1 MLDKEKAREIAY
13 KYSLEVAKAIKP
25 DKVVLFGSYA
35 NGTPHNESDIDVAVF
50 VSGLD
55 DDAWYD
61 TRILLQH
68 LRWNRAFLDIE
79 PHLMEE
85 ANDKSGFAAH
95 VLKTGEVMYAAP
107 GSLTPTQQ
115 VALDFLAAI
124 ESVREEDFTNED
136 REAFAAWDRGEFR
149 VNFEDRLS

>member
-61 TRILLQH
+61 TRVLLQD
-68 LRWNRAFLDIE
+68 LRWNRVFLDIE
-79 PHLMEE
+79 PHLLEE
-85 ANDKSGFAAH
+85 ANDRSGFAAH
-95 VLKTGEVMYAAP
+95 VLKTGDVIYTSP
-107 GSLTPTQQ
+107 IS
-115 VALDFLAAI
+115 I
-124 ESVREEDFTNED
+124 
-136 REAFAAWDRGEFR
+136 
-149 VNFEDRLS
+149 